1 MMKSVV
7 HMILLMILCS
17 MATVYS
23 RRSEANSV
31 LRSKGDGVKV
41 DLTVDVNGKRV
52 IDVSHPKKNGPL
64 RPYLEGRGNMKMLGF
79 FIP

>member
-1 MMKSVV
+1 
-7 HMILLMILCS
+7 

-31 LRSKGDGVKV
+31 LRSKADGVKV

-52 IDVSHPKKNGPL
+52 IDVSHPTKNDSL
-64 RPYLEGRGNMKMLGF
+64 RPDLLGRGNMKILRF
-79 FIP
+79 FIPWLANLT